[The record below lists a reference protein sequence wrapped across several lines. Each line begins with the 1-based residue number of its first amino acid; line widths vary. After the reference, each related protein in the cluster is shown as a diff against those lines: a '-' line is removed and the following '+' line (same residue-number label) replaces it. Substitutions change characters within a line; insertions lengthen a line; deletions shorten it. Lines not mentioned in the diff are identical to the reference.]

1 MEIEHLKE
9 TDISSPSLLN
19 LLKPS
24 IITKIVKIA
33 QSIDPFYNEGFRGLI
48 SVLVVKL
55 MEKSVKNEVEHMS
68 AMKVIDE
75 ELGMAKNA
83 MKQIDSQRQVVE
95 LEQLEGLHK
104 KNAQEIN
111 QKYRYVNELDYWN
124 GFQFVIGMEYY
135 TDSFLMNNI
144 TRL

>member
-1 MEIEHLKE
+1 M
-9 TDISSPSLLN
+9 
-19 LLKPS
+19 
-24 IITKIVKIA
+24 
-33 QSIDPFYNEGFRGLI
+33 
-48 SVLVVKL
+48 LVVKL